1 VREKLGEVE
10 ARMDVT
16 GSSKDLADR
25 ISDLPSPV
33 RLVFFSQTFGCDSCF
48 SARRVIDQVAD
59 FSEKISVDEH
69 NFVLDTDQVTK
80 YGIEQVPAL
89 VVVEK
94 EDLGIRYYGV
104 PSGYEIESIV
114 HAVEVV
120 SGRAAPLSTETL
132 NVVAVLDRPVHIRV
146 FVTPT

>member
-1 VREKLGEVE
+1 
-10 ARMDVT
+10 MDVIDSAK
-16 GSSKDLADR
+16 GFADR

-33 RLVFFSQTFGCDSCF
+33 RLVFFSQTFGCDNCF
-48 SARRVIDQVAD
+48 LARRAIDQVAALSD
-59 FSEKISVDEH
+59 KIGVEEQ
-69 NFVLDTDQVTK
+69 NFVLDTAQVTK

-89 VVVEK
+89 VVVAK

-120 SGRAAPLSTETL
+120 SGQAAPLSTATL
-132 NVVAVLDRPVHIRV
+132 NAVAVLDRSVHIRV